1 MVVPDFGMTHESV
14 NLSAKLDTFTEHWS
28 PRVVG
33 SFNGHDLM
41 VAKLKGEFTWHHHD
55 DTDDF
60 FYVVSGN
67 LTIRLRDRDVHLG
80 PGELYV
86 VPQGVEHQPYCEEE
100 VEVLLIERAGTP
112 NSGDPETA
120 APRIEI

>member
-1 MVVPDFGMTHESV
+1 MPDFGMTNESV

-33 SFNGHDLM
+33 SFNAHDLM

-60 FYVVSGN
+60 FYVISGN
-67 LTIRLRDRDVHLG
+67 LTIRLREGDVHLG

>member
-1 MVVPDFGMTHESV
+1 MTNESV
-14 NLSAKLDTFTEHWS
+14 NLSAKLDTFDEHWS

-60 FYVVSGN
+60 FYVISGN
-67 LTIRLRDRDVHLG
+67 LTIRLRDGDVHLG

-100 VEVLLIERAGTP
+100 VEVLLIERTGTP